1 MHAASRNALDQVI
14 SHLDTALWEAKENA
28 GAVAAQ
34 TGAELFKVVDTLD
47 GERALRIAVADPSS
61 TADKRA
67 GLISAVFGGKVSQAT
82 LEVLNTAASQ
92 TWSNPREFRTGL
104 VTLGRRSL
112 LRFADG
118 QGQLAQVE
126 DELFRLSRIL
136 EKEPALT
143 LLLDDRSADRN
154 NKRELLAKVLYGKV
168 TAVTEALAL
177 QVIGRPERNAIDD
190 INNLSK
196 EVAALANRDVAHVV
210 SAAPLT
216 NEQNQALAQKLERI
230 YGREMNIHS
239 EVDASLL
246 GGLVIRVGDEVIDGS
261 TSGKLERLRANFA

>member
-47 GERALRIAVADPSS
+47 GERAVADPAS

-112 LRFADG
+112 LRFAEG